1 MFCSNGSCEKMFF
14 NNFIKSFIFQKK
26 NYIFVSRS
34 KGGLAPLFQNKRFDN
49 LCLISVF
56 TFKKKLKPFF
66 NLLKLILNS
75 KSNFMKNKLRLN
87 M

>member
-1 MFCSNGSCEKMFF
+1 M
-14 NNFIKSFIFQKK
+14 
-26 NYIFVSRS
+26 
-34 KGGLAPLFQNKRFDN
+34 FQNKRFDN

-75 KSNFMKNKLRLN
+75 KSNFIKNKLRLN

>member
-1 MFCSNGSCEKMFF
+1 M
-14 NNFIKSFIFQKK
+14 
-26 NYIFVSRS
+26 
-34 KGGLAPLFQNKRFDN
+34 FQNKRFDN

-75 KSNFMKNKLRLN
+75 KSNFIKNKLKVKLVR
-87 M
+87 